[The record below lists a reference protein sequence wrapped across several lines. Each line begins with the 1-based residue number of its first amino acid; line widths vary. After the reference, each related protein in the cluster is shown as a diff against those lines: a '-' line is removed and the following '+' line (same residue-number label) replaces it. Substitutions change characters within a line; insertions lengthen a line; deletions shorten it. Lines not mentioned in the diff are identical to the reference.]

1 MNLWEIR
8 KQLKQHI
15 EWCEVMINAINYIDR
30 KAQQHDC
37 NDCEK
42 GIKRTCEHLPGIG
55 EDTRINCP
63 LWVQEGEE
71 S

>member
-1 MNLWEIR
+1 MNLWNIR
-8 KQLKQHI
+8 KQLEQHI

-42 GIKRTCEHLPGIG
+42 GIKRTCEYLPGIG

-63 LWVQEGEE
+63 LWVQEGAE